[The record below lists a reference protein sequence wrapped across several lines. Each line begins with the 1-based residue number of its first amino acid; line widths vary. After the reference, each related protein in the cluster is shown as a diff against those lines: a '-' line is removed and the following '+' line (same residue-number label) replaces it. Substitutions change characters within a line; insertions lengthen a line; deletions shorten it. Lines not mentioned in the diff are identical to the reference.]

1 MFITDDNIELLLKL
15 TNDYYIP
22 ILFSLM
28 IGYYNN
34 TEFIT
39 RLIYLLFSV
48 QSIKVLTNRTRPNKS
63 DKLSFPSGHTAVAF
77 FVAFNMNNIYIYI
90 WAILA
95 SLSRVYFEYHYYSDI
110 VGGVILSYIIYFR
123 II

>member
-34 TEFIT
+34 TVFIT

-63 DKLSFPSGHTAVAF
+63 DKLSFPSGHTAIAF

-90 WAILA
+90 
-95 SLSRVYFEYHYYSDI
+95 SRSFIHF
-110 VGGVILSYIIYFR
+110 LLLFFL
-123 II
+123 